1 MLLWIVHAENSFGL
15 GAGEVRRRQII
26 IKAILVG
33 LVAGLLGS
41 LFRLAVEWV
50 EQMRIHVVKNFD
62 GWISL
67 PVALGLGGIGGGLAV
82 WLVWR

>member
-41 LFRLAVEWV
+41 LFRLAVEGV
-50 EQMRIHVVKNFD
+50 
-62 GWISL
+62 
-67 PVALGLGGIGGGLAV
+67 
-82 WLVWR
+82 